1 MCIIGMKAFLESV
14 SSRLEMEEDGVS
26 EFEARSIEIIQWEEQ
41 QEKKWKKNEQTE
53 NEAEIYL

>member
-1 MCIIGMKAFLESV
+1 
-14 SSRLEMEEDGVS
+14 MEEEGIS